1 MDEISHL
8 EHEKEI
14 AKPNIQRNLLLA
26 SNSYFLILL
35 SEKSNVITF
44 DVSNY
49 EFS

>member
-8 EHEKEI
+8 KEI